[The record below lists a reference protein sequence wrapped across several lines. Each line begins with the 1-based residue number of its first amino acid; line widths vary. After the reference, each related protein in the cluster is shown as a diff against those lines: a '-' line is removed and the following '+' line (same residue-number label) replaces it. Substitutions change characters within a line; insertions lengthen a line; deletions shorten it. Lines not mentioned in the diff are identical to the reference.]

1 MKTYN
6 SENIKNVVL
15 VGHSGSGK
23 TTLAE
28 CMLFEAGAINRRGTV
43 ADTNSTSDFNELEHE
58 RGYSVFSSVMHV
70 EWKDTKIN
78 IIDTPGMDDF
88 TGEVISAFKVADTGL
103 LMLNAAHGVE
113 VGTEIIWE
121 YADHLKKPMILIV
134 NHVDEEKSDF
144 ENTIDQAKERF
155 SKKVTVVQYP
165 YNQGI
170 DFNAIIDVLNMVMYK
185 FKPDGGKPEKLPIP
199 AEEMDKA
206 MKLHNDLIETIAEND
221 EGLME
226 KFFDKGT
233 LDEDDMVKGL
243 MLSIRNHELFP
254 VFCISA
260 KHNMGSGRVM
270 GFIDKCCP
278 SAAHMQPEKLTN
290 GKDLPCNSSNP
301 TVVFIFKTV
310 SEPHLG
316 DMSYFKVCSGKI
328 TTGMDLNN
336 TNTNNNERISQLF
349 VLQGKKRENVDTL
362 MAGDIGSTVKL
373 KKTHTNNTLAVKG
386 QDVEVTPIHFPEPK
400 VQAAIEVHNK
410 GDEEK
415 MGLALHHI
423 HEEDPTV
430 TIDHNMELK
439 QTLVNAQGEL
449 HLQVIKWKIE
459 HLYGIKFDYVKPK
472 IPYRETIQKSVK
484 SDYRHKKQSGGAG
497 QFGEVHMIVE
507 PYYEG
512 MPDPKDVTVRGRE
525 EHDLKWGGKLVFY
538 NCIVGGAID
547 ARFLPS
553 ILKGVMEKM
562 TNGPLTGSYVRDVR
576 VSVYD
581 GKMHPV
587 DSNDMA
593 FKLAGMMAFRNAF
606 READP
611 KLLEPIYDLEVLVP
625 GDYMGE
631 VIGDLQ
637 TRRGI
642 VMGMDSDGHYQ
653 KVIARVPLTELY
665 DYSSTLRSLTQGRG
679 KFSRKFA
686 EYAPVP
692 FELQKELMSSHKEEL
707 TEA

>member
-1 MKTYN
+1 MKNY
-6 SENIKNVVL
+6 SSDHIKNVVL

-43 ADTNSTSDFNELEHE
+43 ADNNTVSDHHELEHE
-58 RGYSVFSSVMHV
+58 RTNSIFSTLMHA

-88 TGEVISAFKVADTGL
+88 IGEVYSAFKVADTGI
-103 LMLNAAHGVE
+103 MVLNVAHGVE
-113 VGTEIIWE
+113 VGSEIIWE
-121 YADHLKKPMILIV
+121 YADHLKKPMLFV
-134 NHVDEEKSDF
+134 ANHVDEDKADF

-155 SKKVTVVQYP
+155 GRKVTVVQYP
-165 YNQGI
+165 YNQGLE
-170 DFNAIIDVLNMVMYK
+170 FNSIIDILTMKMYV
-185 FKPDGGKPEKLPIP
+185 FGNDGGKPEKKDIP
-199 AEEMDKA
+199 AEEIEKA
-206 MKLHNDLIETIAEND
+206 NRLHNDLIETIAEND

-233 LDEDDMVKGL
+233 LEESDMQKGL
-243 MLSIRNHELFP
+243 LISIRNHELFP
-254 VFCISA
+254 VFCMSA
-260 KHNMGSGRVM
+260 KHNMGSGRLM
-270 GFIDKCCP
+270 GFIDYCCP
-278 SAAHMQPEKLTN
+278 SSAHMNPEKTSD
-290 GKDLPCNSSNP
+290 GVDIPCNANNP
-301 TVVFIFKTV
+301 AIAFVFKTV

-316 DMSYFKVCSGKI
+316 DMSYLKVCSGKI
-328 TTGMDLNN
+328 KTGDDLIN
-336 TNTNNNERISQLF
+336 TATNFSERISQLF
-349 VLQGKKRENVDTL
+349 VMQGKKREIVTEVV
-362 MAGDIGSTVKL
+362 AGDICATVKL
-373 KKTHTNNTLAVKG
+373 KKTHTNNTLAAKG
-386 QDVEVTPIHFPEPK
+386 QQVEMSKIIFPESK
-400 VQAAIEVHNK
+400 VQYAVEMLNK

-415 MGLALHHI
+415 IGIALHHI
-423 HEEDPTV
+423 AEEDPT
-430 TIDHNMELK
+430 IIMEHNQELK
-439 QTLVNAQGEL
+439 QTIVNAQGEL
-449 HLQVIKWKIE
+449 HLAAVKWKIE
-459 HLYGIKFDYVKPK
+459 HLYGIKIEWVKTK

-484 SDYRHKKQSGGAG
+484 SDYRHRKQSGGAG
-497 QFGEVHMIVE
+497 QFAEVHMIVE

-525 EHDLKWGGKLVFY
+525 EHEMKWGGKLVFY

-547 ARFLPS
+547 VRFLPS

-606 READP
+606 KDADP
-611 KLLEPIYDLEVLVP
+611 KILEPIYDVEILVP

-642 VMGMDSDGHYQ
+642 VMGMDSEGHYQ
-653 KVIARVPLTELY
+653 KILARVPLSELHG
-665 DYSSTLRSLTQGRG
+665 YSSTLRSLTQGRG
-679 KFSRKFA
+679 KFTRKFA

-692 FELQKELMSSHKEEL
+692 FEIQQQLIGAHKEEL
-707 TEA
+707 AEA